1 VNPNLEQAVDTF
13 LAASVNGRLGR
24 AGRLLAEH
32 PEIAEYDVG
41 TAIALGDAPR
51 VRAELERDPDLP
63 VRRDPRTGWTAL
75 HLACAS
81 RWHVDPA
88 RREGLAAIVGM
99 LLDAGADID
108 RTPTAESQWSPL
120 RCAIASAGSGRGGE
134 AIVGLL
140 LERGV
145 KVEDDDLYLAG
156 FATGGD
162 QWCVRLLVRYTPS
175 VSAIA
180 EKALAAPISLD
191 DVEAVRVLLEAG
203 ADPRRYRDDDGQPT
217 AVIRAAIDAGCSVE
231 LIELLLTHGAGD
243 DMTAFDHLLY
253 ACRRGDRSE
262 AQRLVDQ
269 EPGLRSE
276 VAGADGSALI
286 GAADAGDRE
295 AIALLL
301 EVGFPVAAAGLPNG
315 ATALHAAAWAGSP
328 EVVAQLLAAGAPID
342 ALDSEWHSTPLVWA
356 LVGSG
361 ERSAPNPTPDWME
374 TVRVLLDAGA
384 GTTGIDLDSED
395 PIQPSPEVVELLRAR
410 GVVT

>member
-1 VNPNLEQAVDTF
+1 MNPNLEQAVEKF
-13 LAASVNGRLGR
+13 LNATVNGRLGA

-32 PEIAEYDVG
+32 PEIAGHDVR

-51 VRAELERDPDLP
+51 VEAELERDPGLA
-63 VRRDPRTGWTAL
+63 VRRDPGTGWTAL

-88 RREGLAAIVGM
+88 RSEGLAAIVAM
-99 LLDAGADID
+99 LLDAGADVD
-108 RTPTAESQWSPL
+108 RPPTAASQWSPL

-134 AIVGLL
+134 PIVRLL
-140 LERGV
+140 LARGA

-162 QWCVRLLVRYTPS
+162 QWCVRLLVQYTPD
-175 VSAIA
+175 VAAIA

-191 DVEAVRVLLEAG
+191 DVAVVRVLLEAG

-217 AVIRAAIDAGCSVE
+217 AVIRAAMAAGCSVE

-243 DMTAFDHLLY
+243 DMTALDHLLY

-262 AQRLVDQ
+262 AQRLIDQ
-269 EPGLRSE
+269 QPGLPSE
-276 VAGADGSALI
+276 VAAADGSAVM
-286 GAADAGDRE
+286 GAAEAGDRQ

-301 EVGFPVAAAGLPNG
+301 EVGFPVAAAGPPNG

-328 EVVAQLLAAGAPID
+328 EVVTELLAAGAPIE

-361 ERSAPNPTPDWME
+361 ERTAPNPTPDWVK
-374 TVRVLLDAGA
+374 TVSVLLDAGA
-384 GTTGIDLDSED
+384 ATSGIDLDAED
-395 PIQPSPEVVELLRAR
+395 PIQPSPEVIELLQAR
-410 GVVT
+410 GVV